1 MERRLIDANAGV
13 ELLQRMAA
21 NYAAIGRLKEA
32 QDYAA
37 TANVLNSSAC
47 FPTIDAE
54 PVRHGR
60 WVHEIHDFYRE
71 SMCEDYC
78 LTVFITTKCSECGEK
93 HGENGQVYSQDFI
106 GEEGG
111 ERPVENVAEKID
123 LARRNYLAGLRRGR
137 YKLKNYCPNCGAKM
151 DAKEDDRE

>member
-21 NYAAIGRLKEA
+21 NYASIGRLKEA

-47 FPTIDAE
+47 FPTIEAE

-60 WVHEIHDFYRE
+60 WVRLDNTFTRW
-71 SMCEDYC
+71 
-78 LTVFITTKCSECGEK
+78 KCSECGAIES
-93 HGENGQVYSQDFI
+93 YS
-106 GEEGG
+106 GY
-111 ERPVENVAEKID
+111 A
-123 LARRNYLAGLRRGR
+123 
-137 YKLKNYCPNCGAKM
+137 YCHCGAKM
-151 DAKEDDRE
+151 DAKEDA